1 MAKKFAKGLAQAGIQ
16 IISGMARGIDSY
28 AQRGTLEAGGESY
41 AVLGCGVDVCY
52 PRDAI
57 GLYMDLQENGGVISE
72 FPIGTKPLPQHFP
85 ARNRI
90 ISGLADAVLVI
101 EAKEKSG
108 SLITAD
114 MALEQGKDVYALP
127 GPINSELS
135 KGCNVLIKQGAGVL
149 LSPEELLEDWG
160 FYGGKNQQKN
170 NLMKFPLESEENI
183 VYSCLGF
190 YPKNLE
196 QLLNM
201 TSYSVSELLNIL
213 TGLELKGYIKEIS
226 KNNYVIVEE
235 Q

>member
-1 MAKKFAKGLAQAGIQ
+1 M
-16 IISGMARGIDSY
+16 
-28 AQRGTLEAGGESY
+28 
-41 AVLGCGVDVCY
+41 
-52 PRDAI
+52 
-57 GLYMDLQENGGVISE
+57 
-72 FPIGTKPLPQHFP
+72 
-85 ARNRI
+85 
-90 ISGLADAVLVI
+90 
-101 EAKEKSG
+101 
-108 SLITAD
+108 
-114 MALEQGKDVYALP
+114 
-127 GPINSELS
+127 
-135 KGCNVLIKQGAGVL
+135 IKQGAGVL